1 MSLLTS
7 YAHKTVKQLG
17 CCFISGFGNKPGSR
31 THSEWVSE
39 CECSEF
45 DKSGNS
51 CSMCNNSADYVS
63 INLETPWEKE
73 CLKIHT
79 FICLLKHNLQ
89 CGLEGHNG
97 RFGQAAT
104 RVPCCRTSFSS
115 QTCSGQLPD
124 LKLHRLIRARGYN
137 SLSWCSDRLHVDK
150 SKLGVNFMNPW
161 ISISCSKPCLMIMK
175 LEHITPLSFCREQII
190 CK

>member
-1 MSLLTS
+1 MLLHLRIWQQTS
-7 YAHKTVKQLG
+7 
-17 CCFISGFGNKPGSR
+17 I
-31 THSEWVSE
+31 THTLCVSVCD
-39 CECSEF
+39 CECSES

-51 CSMCNNSADYVS
+51 YSMCNNSADYVI
-63 INLETPWEKE
+63 INLETPREKE

-89 CGLEGHNG
+89 CGLKGHNG
-97 RFGQAAT
+97 CFGQAAT
-104 RVPCCRTSFSS
+104 PMPCCRTSFSS

-124 LKLHRLIRARGYN
+124 LKLHRLIRMRGYG

-150 SKLGVNFMNPW
+150 SKLVVNFMNPW

-175 LEHITPLSFCREQII
+175 LVHITPPVLLQGADHMQIG